1 MMGRRRIRNLTAAA
15 GILFVGA
22 ACTVSENRYPLPLSA
37 ADASKAWAPLMQ
49 CASQRGYHVQ
59 DGTQKSPPRVD
70 VFTDASNLMQI
81 AYTVDGDHLSMDV
94 VVWGDATD
102 ADRAR
107 FIEDLKTKGN
117 DVWACAQQNGAH

>member
-1 MMGRRRIRNLTAAA
+1 MIELRRALLPALVLVA
-15 GILFVGA
+15 GAA

-37 ADASKAWAPLMQ
+37 NDANKAWAPLMQ
-49 CASQRGYHVQ
+49 CATQRGYHVQ

-107 FIEDLKTKGN
+107 FVEDLKTKGN
-117 DVWACAQQNGAH
+117 DVWACAQQNGAR